1 MEIRGFPLER
11 TSLTEISMGFPWV
24 SHGWGKGDSR
34 LELTKKGIRQAVGS
48 NDGSWESDC

>member
-1 MEIRGFPLER
+1 
-11 TSLTEISMGFPWV
+11 MGFPWV